1 MLLGKKMGWNELD
14 DLKACLKF
22 IQVSRM
28 AYCFQLY
35 HITRTAG
42 FNFLFD
48 FFYMLFSY
56 LFSWL
61 LCNWFCTWVWQ
72 VTFSPW
78 QPAQDW
84 TVQMFWCW
92 GGACAQFSS
101 QHFSCSNFSS
111 TDAKAHYWTVP
122 MVINSNFSAT
132 PLWPPINPWCFVIQS
147 WDMFQHDRIWHFQT
161 ISVPPPQLSVSSM
174 SGRWKKK

>member
-1 MLLGKKMGWNELD
+1 MIWKPVSNLFKFLGWLIV
-14 DLKACLKF
+14 F
-22 IQVSRM
+22 SS
-28 AYCFQLY
+28 
-35 HITRTAG
+35 ITSLEQRG
-42 FNFLFD
+42 LIFFLI
-48 FFYMLFSY
+48 FYMLFSY

-101 QHFSCSNFSS
+101 QHFSCRNFSS

-147 WDMFQHDRIWHFQT
+147 WDMFQHDRIWHFQA
-161 ISVPPPQLSVSSM
+161 ISVPPP
-174 SGRWKKK
+174 